1 MMDLVRM
8 GKAIVMVSSELP
20 ELIGMCDRIY
30 VMANGAVTGELQRE
44 EFSQEKIMRLA
55 TGVESKRVGHE

>member
-1 MMDLVRM
+1 
-8 GKAIVMVSSELP
+8 
-20 ELIGMCDRIY
+20 
-30 VMANGAVTGELQRE
+30 MANGAVTGELQRE